1 MNRRNALLSVA
12 GAGLAGTYATRA
24 AANDAKP
31 TALAHSASRRQ
42 IVARDGTRL
51 FHRDWGDGK
60 PVVFLIGWTLS
71 SESWAYQAAELS
83 DQGLRCIAY
92 DRRGHGR
99 SDDPGRGYDLDTL
112 ADDLAAVIETLDLRE
127 VTLVAHS
134 FGALEATR
142 YLSRHSSERVA
153 RVVYLAAAGPC
164 LIQKADNPQG
174 APRAYFEHNW
184 KLWRADF
191 PKWVDD
197 NADPYFTPE
206 TSEGIKAWTK
216 AQMIQCSMRA
226 ALDIGRILADADIRQ
241 ELTQLRVPTLV
252 IHGDKDASA
261 PLDLTGK
268 RMAALIPGAQLKV
281 YEGAPHG
288 LYITHMDRLNTD
300 LLAFAQVSP

>member
-12 GAGLAGTYATRA
+12 GAGLAGAYSTHA
-24 AANDAKP
+24 AANDGRPARRDHGRRAQI
-31 TALAHSASRRQ
+31 TAP
-42 IVARDGTRL
+42 DGTRL

-60 PVVFLIGWTLS
+60 PMVFLIGWTLT

-83 DQGLRCIAY
+83 DQGLRCISY

-112 ADDLAAVIETLDLRE
+112 ADDLAAVIETLDLRD

-142 YLSRHSSERVA
+142 YLSRHGSSRIA
-153 RVVYLAAAGPC
+153 KVVYLAAAGPC
-164 LIQKADNPQG
+164 LSQKADNPHG

-197 NADPYFTPE
+197 NAEPYFVPG

-216 AQMIQCSMRA
+216 AQMVECSLRA
-226 ALDIGRILADADIRQ
+226 TLDVGRTLAEADVRQ
-241 ELTQLRVPTLV
+241 ELGQLRVPTLV

-261 PLDLTGK
+261 PLDATG
-268 RMAALIPGAQLKV
+268 RRFAALVPGAVLKV

-288 LYITHMDRLNTD
+288 LYITHMDRLNAD
-300 LLAFAQVSP
+300 LLAFAKG

>member
-12 GAGLAGTYATRA
+12 GAGLAASRASRA

-31 TALAHSASRRQ
+31 PAPRGGRGAQ

-60 PVVFLIGWTLS
+60 PMVFLIGWTLT
-71 SESWAYQAAELS
+71 SESWAYQAADLS
-83 DQGLRCIAY
+83 DQGLRCISY

-99 SDDPGRGYDLDTL
+99 SDDPGQGYDLDTL
-112 ADDLAAVIETLDLRE
+112 ADDLAAVIDSLDLHD

-142 YLSRHSSERVA
+142 YLSRHGSGRIA
-153 RVVYLAAAGPC
+153 RMVYLAAAGPC
-164 LIQKADNPQG
+164 LGQKADNPHG
-174 APRAYFEHNW
+174 APRAYFEHSW

-197 NADPYFTPE
+197 NAEPYFVPG

-216 AQMIQCSMRA
+216 AQMVQCSMRA
-226 ALDIGRILADADIRQ
+226 TLDVGRILADADVRQ
-241 ELTQLRVPTLV
+241 ELTRVRVPTLV

-261 PLDLTGK
+261 PIDITG
-268 RMAALIPGAQLKV
+268 RRFAALIPGAELKV

-288 LYITHMDRLNTD
+288 LYITHMDRLNAD
-300 LLAFAQVSP
+300 LLAFARG

>member
-12 GAGLAGTYATRA
+12 GAGLAGTYASRA
-24 AANDAKP
+24 AAKP
-31 TALAHSASRRQ
+31 TAASHGRRTQ
-42 IVARDGTRL
+42 VVARDGTRL

-60 PVVFLIGWTLS
+60 PMVFLIGWTLT

-83 DQGLRCIAY
+83 DQGFRCVSY

-112 ADDLAAVIETLDLRE
+112 ADDLAAVIDTLDLRG

-142 YLSRHSSERVA
+142 YLSRQGSGRIARLVYVA
-153 RVVYLAAAGPC
+153 PVGPC
-164 LIQKADNPQG
+164 LARKADNPDG
-174 APRAYFEHNW
+174 APRAYFEQNW

-191 PKWVDD
+191 PRWVDD
-197 NADPYFTPE
+197 NAALYFTPG
-206 TSEGIKAWTK
+206 TAEGIKAWTK

-226 ALDIGRILADADIRQ
+226 TLDLGRTMADADIRE
-241 ELTQLRVPTLV
+241 ELTRIKVPTLV

-261 PLDLTGK
+261 PLELTGR
-268 RMAALIPGAQLKV
+268 RMAALVPGARLNV

-288 LYITHMDRLNTD
+288 LYVTHMDRLNAD
-300 LLAFAQVSP
+300 LLAFAQA